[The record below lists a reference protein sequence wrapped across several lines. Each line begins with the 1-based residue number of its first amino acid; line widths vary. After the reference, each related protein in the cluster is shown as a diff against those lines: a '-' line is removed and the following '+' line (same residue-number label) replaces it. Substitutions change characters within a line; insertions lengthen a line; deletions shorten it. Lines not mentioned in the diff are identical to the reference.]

1 MRRIILP
8 IFALLLTTAASAK
21 IFKPAPTSKN
31 EAAIILLQGASIK
44 PAQYSSLVRKIQEE
58 KSIAIWVGIPEVPLD
73 LVVASDMEKQI
84 DSILDELV
92 TAGFKGEKIILAGHS
107 VGGIAAQD
115 VFLKSKKF
123 ESLILLGSFV
133 TRKNRS
139 QLKDAQILTVAA
151 ELDGLTR
158 ITRIAESFY
167 HQNVTTK
174 NKSQTIA
181 VIEGMNHMQF
191 ATGRKPLL
199 VRKRDLKAEIPNDY
213 AQEQVAN
220 VISDFIVSTSGTS
233 TLSKTF
239 RTNENRKSK
248 KLLSPLI
255 DAMLLEG
262 SHHLKKPCTHLKPN
276 QNEPCWKESPWA
288 RLSSENFLPEVK
300 DKIVARNEYHEVW
313 RIFPFFHPKIE
324 NTCTQQEDDCTLSIK
339 SISQPTYEILS
350 ALDTGFIS
358 NSASEIRVK
367 FRSRQSVFEA
377 LGRKDQNFEETDGS
391 SWCQK
396 LNLKALDWALTHS
409 SKEAIERY
417 QARGIP
423 MVIEKDLKAVS
434 TGPAWI
440 WNILPQ
446 KTKINEVGEK
456 IRSVRSP
463 VMKTPLSYPIK
474 KAAGM
479 HYCKLLSPARA
490 MEWIY
495 TDSLR

>member
-1 MRRIILP
+1 MK
-8 IFALLLTTAASAK
+8 F
-21 IFKPAPTSKN
+21 
-31 EAAIILLQGASIK
+31 GV
-44 PAQYSSLVRKIQEE
+44 YSL
-58 KSIAIWVGIPEVPLD
+58 
-73 LVVASDMEKQI
+73 
-84 DSILDELV
+84 
-92 TAGFKGEKIILAGHS
+92 
-107 VGGIAAQD
+107 
-115 VFLKSKKF
+115 
-123 ESLILLGSFV
+123 
-133 TRKNRS
+133 
-139 QLKDAQILTVAA
+139 
-151 ELDGLTR
+151 
-158 ITRIAESFY
+158 
-167 HQNVTTK
+167 
-174 NKSQTIA
+174 
-181 VIEGMNHMQF
+181 
-191 ATGRKPLL
+191 
-199 VRKRDLKAEIPNDY
+199 
-213 AQEQVAN
+213 
-220 VISDFIVSTSGTS
+220 
-233 TLSKTF
+233 
-239 RTNENRKSK
+239 
-248 KLLSPLI
+248 
-255 DAMLLEG
+255 
-262 SHHLKKPCTHLKPN
+262 
-276 QNEPCWKESPWA
+276 
-288 RLSSENFLPEVK
+288 
-300 DKIVARNEYHEVW
+300 
-313 RIFPFFHPKIE
+313 FHPKIE
-324 NTCTQQEDDCTLSIK
+324 NTCTQQEDDCRLSIK

-377 LGRKDQNFEETDGS
+377 LGRKDLTFEETDGS

-396 LNLKALDWALTHS
+396 LNLKALDWALNHS

-463 VMKTPLSYPIK
+463 VMKTPLSYSIK